1 MKLSPFKM
9 NMFAQCNRRYKYH
22 YIDNLIKKYKK
33 DWPWLTMGQNVH
45 DTLFVFLGKIKT
57 PQERT
62 YERAEAILKMRW
74 RANRK
79 GFKDREQER
88 EYGLI
93 ALGQIKRFIE
103 TQNLDIKP
111 FRLEQFHEAI
121 IDPELILNGRI
132 DRIDE
137 LTDGSLHIIDYKTG
151 EASREIDDFQLLVY
165 ALLVSHNFSR
175 PISKVSNL
183 YLGNGEFYSIS
194 PDSAQLE
201 ITAMEIRDIAQQIAS
216 ETEFPVKIGPLC
228 KYCDFMEMCDA
239 QRS

>member
-9 NMFAQCNRRYKYH
+9 NMFVQCRRRYKYH
-22 YIDNLIKKYKK
+22 YVDNLIKRYKK

-45 DTLFVFLGKIKT
+45 DTLFLFLDKIKT

-62 YERAEAILKMRW
+62 YERAEAILKMKW

-88 EYGLI
+88 EFGLI

-103 TQNLDIKP
+103 TQNLDVKP
-111 FRLEQFHEAI
+111 FRLEQFHEAM

-151 EASREIDDFQLLVY
+151 EASRGIDDFQLLVY
-165 ALLVSHNFSR
+165 SLLVIHNFSR
-175 PISKVSNL
+175 PIAKVSNL
-183 YLGNGEFYSIS
+183 YLDSGEFYSIS
-194 PDSAQLE
+194 PDSTQLE
-201 ITAMEIRDIAQQIAS
+201 ITAMKIRDIAQQIAS

-228 KYCDFMEMCDA
+228 KYCDFMEICDA